1 MLILGFVLVRLS
13 SKPIYEALSYTW
25 QDPIASAA
33 LAARGVK
40 NTTVILVNGLK
51 LHVTPNLQAAM
62 RRLRQPQQERTFW
75 IDSICINQA
84 SKSIRALSYSAL

>member
-1 MLILGFVLVRLS
+1 MLTSVFVSVRLS

-25 QDPIASAA
+25 QDPFASAA

-40 NTTVILVNGLK
+40 DATVILANGLK
-51 LHVTPNLQAAM
+51 LHITPNLQAAM
-62 RRLRQPQQERTFW
+62 RRLRRSQEKRTFW

-84 SKSIRALSYSAL
+84 GKSIRALSYSIL